1 METGAHLHET
11 SSASGADDVLVT
23 RLAAR
28 DEGALRA
35 LYTRHA
41 ALVFTVAARIVGAAA
56 AEEVVQDVFLT
67 VWEKHQTFDP
77 ERGSFKAWITQIARR
92 RALNV
97 LRHDRARP
105 TGSDDALDEIA
116 DEAVIPDEAQW
127 AAHRQMALHRAI
139 DALPAPQK
147 RALSLAFFDEL
158 THEQVASVLRTP
170 VGTAKTRI
178 RLAMKRLA
186 PVLVTLLALVVAV
199 LGWRREERSK
209 DLQQRALRLVTSSD
223 VVPVRL
229 EPSSDVPA
237 AAHGTYRAKGGLALA
252 VLTTSNLPP
261 VGAGMQY
268 VAWVKEGER
277 WIALGEV
284 EVGAD
289 GRSLMA
295 SEDPALAAPAA
306 EVRVTRESSRGVVPA
321 GPVVIAW
328 RSAP

>member
-1 METGAHLHET
+1 M
-11 SSASGADDVLVT
+11 
-23 RLAAR
+23 
-28 DEGALRA
+28 DEAALRV

-41 ALVFTVAARIVGAAA
+41 ALVFTVASRIVGASA

-67 VWEKHQTFDP
+67 VWEKHDTFDP
-77 ERGSFKAWITQIARR
+77 SRGSFESWITQIARR

-105 TGSDDALDEIA
+105 AGNDDALEEIA
-116 DEAVIPDEAQW
+116 DEAVIPDEAEW
-127 AAHRQMALHRAI
+127 AAHRQAALHRAI
-139 DALPAPQK
+139 DALPPPQK

-186 PVLVTLLALVVAV
+186 PLLVTLLAAIAVV
-199 LGWRREERSK
+199 LGWRREERAK
-209 DLQQRALRLVTSSD
+209 DREERALRLVTSSD

-229 EPSSDVPA
+229 EPAPDVA
-237 AAHGTYRAKGGLALA
+237 QAAHGSYRAKVGVGVA

-261 VGAGMQY
+261 PAAGERY
-268 VAWVKEGER
+268 FAWVRTGER
-277 WIALGEV
+277 WSALGEV
-284 EVGAD
+284 EIGAD

-295 SEDPALAAPAA
+295 SEAPSLASAPD
-306 EVRVTRESSRGVVPA
+306 EVRVTREPRSSSGNVPSGSVVLT
-321 GPVVIAW
+321 W
-328 RSAP
+328 RR